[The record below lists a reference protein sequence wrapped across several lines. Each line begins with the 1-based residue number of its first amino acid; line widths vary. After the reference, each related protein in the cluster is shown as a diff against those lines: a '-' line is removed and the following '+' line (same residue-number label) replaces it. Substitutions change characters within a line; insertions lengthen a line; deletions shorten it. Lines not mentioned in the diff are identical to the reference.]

1 MGKTDKLLERAR
13 LAPNQVRFADAV
25 RLAEAHGFVHVRTR
39 GSHTM
44 FKRAG
49 HPRLLNLQNDGGRVP
64 AYQLRQLLAAIA
76 AASGSEG

>member
-1 MGKTDKLLERAR
+1 MGRIDKLIERAR
-13 LAPNQVRFADAV
+13 VAPNQVRFSDAV

-49 HPRLLNLQNDGGRVP
+49 HPKLLNLQNDGGRVP
-64 AYQLRQLLAAIA
+64 AYQVRQLLAAID
-76 AASGSEG
+76 AASSPER

>member
-1 MGKTDKLLERAR
+1 MGRIDKLIERAR

-44 FKRAG
+44 FKRTG
-49 HPRLLNLQNDGGRVP
+49 RPTLLNLQDDSGQVP
-64 AYQLRQLLAAIA
+64 AYQVRQLLAAIVA
-76 AASGSEG
+76 DSDADG

>member
-1 MGKTDKLLERAR
+1 MGKVDKLLERAR

-44 FKRAG
+44 FKHARQ
-49 HPRLLNLQNDGGRVP
+49 RMLLNLQNDAGHVP
-64 AYQLRQLLAAIA
+64 AYQVRQLLATIA
-76 AASGSEG
+76 AVSGAEG